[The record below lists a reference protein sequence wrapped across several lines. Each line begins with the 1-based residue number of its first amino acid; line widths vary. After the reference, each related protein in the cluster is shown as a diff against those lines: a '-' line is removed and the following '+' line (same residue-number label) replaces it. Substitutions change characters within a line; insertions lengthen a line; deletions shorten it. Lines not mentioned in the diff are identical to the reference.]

1 MPVEPRL
8 SQLESMLLKFLRD
21 EVFDAS
27 VVLHNHTDLLE
38 AGFDSLALLRLLN
51 YAEQHVGLRIP
62 ESQINE
68 HRMRTVRNL
77 AEWIITLETQQQT
90 SS

>member
-1 MPVEPRL
+1 MPVETRL
-8 SQLESMLLKFLRD
+8 QQIESILLEFLRE

-27 VVLHNHTDLLE
+27 LALDEHTDLLQS
-38 AGFDSLALLRLLN
+38 GFDSLALLRLLN
-51 YAEQHVGLRIP
+51 YTEQHVGIRIP

-68 HRMRTVRNL
+68 HRIRTVRNL

-90 SS
+90 PS